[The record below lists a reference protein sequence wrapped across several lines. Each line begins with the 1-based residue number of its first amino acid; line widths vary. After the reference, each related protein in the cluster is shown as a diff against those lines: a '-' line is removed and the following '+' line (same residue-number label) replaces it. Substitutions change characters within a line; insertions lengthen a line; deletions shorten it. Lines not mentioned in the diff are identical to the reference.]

1 MSTEQARGER
11 VDERTDI
18 FSLGVLIYEMKAG
31 RTPFAAGSVSETFAN
46 LINAEPEPL
55 SRFSSNVPDELQRI
69 VGKMLRKNRDER
81 YHTMKDVLTDLRD
94 LRENLK
100 LE

>member
-1 MSTEQARGER
+1 
-11 VDERTDI
+11 
-18 FSLGVLIYEMKAG
+18 
-31 RTPFAAGSVSETFAN
+31 

-100 LE
+100 LEGTSRCAMTSHKNASPLRVQ